1 MASHPRNDRP
11 RAFAVGQTPQA
22 MPKQNSGGFDHAKAA
37 SPKTM
42 PLNLMATV
50 RAIKTKVLFHH
61 LVNMLA
67 M

>member
-11 RAFAVGQTPQA
+11 KASAVGQTPQA
-22 MPKQNSGGFDHAKAA
+22 MSKQNSGGYEQAKAA
-37 SPKTM
+37 SPSH
-42 PLNLMATV
+42 ATKIYV
-50 RAIKTKVLFHH
+50 NSQRIKIKVPFHH